1 LDSGPCRSIL
11 DAKNQLWQLVKRA
24 QAGEEVVIAKRGQPV
39 ACLVAASAKP
49 GPGEPGNNGAASLAT
64 WLAANPLPA
73 HARRSAADIDAA
85 ITRERQAW
93 D

>member
-1 LDSGPCRSIL
+1 MQINIL
-11 DAKNQLWQLVKRA
+11 DAKNQLSQLIKRA

-39 ACLVAASAKP
+39 ARLVAASAKP
-49 GPGEPGNNGAASLAT
+49 GAGETGENGEPSLAA
-64 WLAANPLPA
+64 WLATNPLPA
-73 HARRSAADIDAA
+73 QARRSAADIDAA